1 MFCRAALFQV
11 RSPPRVAPNGIN
23 WLYSAQGRHNGCT
36 KATLGAA
43 PAFDIARF
51 AGIFA
56 AMGLAG
62 GAIGTMLAA
71 LVSGL
76 FALSL
81 WQIPM
86 VLIGVLVLIS
96 GPSVIMLGAVMVMV
110 MVMGAVLW
118 YRGAFAGLVG

>member
-1 MFCRAALFQV
+1 
-11 RSPPRVAPNGIN
+11 
-23 WLYSAQGRHNGCT
+23 
-36 KATLGAA
+36 
-43 PAFDIARF
+43 
-51 AGIFA
+51 
-56 AMGLAG
+56 MGLAG

>member
-1 MFCRAALFQV
+1 
-11 RSPPRVAPNGIN
+11 
-23 WLYSAQGRHNGCT
+23 
-36 KATLGAA
+36 
-43 PAFDIARF
+43 
-51 AGIFA
+51 
-56 AMGLAG
+56 MGLAG

-110 MVMGAVLW
+110 MGAVLL